1 MAFNGVW
8 SQILIFAAAA
18 VVFNILWFVFQW
30 YRKSGAMEYK
40 RNKLIPPGW
49 FIAIVWVVLFGLLG
63 YSHWLVRDANE
74 GKASLASIAI
84 IVVGVWCLL
93 YPIFVYLVGYKYV
106 RLVNLLSLIVVFT
119 LGLIIITES
128 EKAFYW
134 TIPLIFW
141 NAYINFADS
150 MYCSN
155 NLATI

>member
-30 YRKSGAMEYK
+30 SRKSGAMEYK

-49 FIAIVWVVLFGLLG
+49 MIAIIWVVLFGLLG

-74 GKASLASIAI
+74 GEASLGSISI
-84 IVVGVWCLL
+84 IVAGVWCLL
-93 YPIFVYLVGYKYV
+93 YPFFVYLVGQKYI
-106 RLVNLLSLIVVFT
+106 RLVNLLSLIVVFS
-119 LGLIIITES
+119 LGLIVITES
-128 EKAFYW
+128 ETAFYW
-134 TIPLIFW
+134 LIPLIFW
-141 NAYINFADS
+141 NAYVNFADS